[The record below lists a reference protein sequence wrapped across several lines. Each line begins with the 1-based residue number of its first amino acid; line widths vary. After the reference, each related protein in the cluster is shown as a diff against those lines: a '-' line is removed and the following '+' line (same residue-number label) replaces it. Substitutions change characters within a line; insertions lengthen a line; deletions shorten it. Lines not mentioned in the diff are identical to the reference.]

1 MIITSLSPSM
11 VITHGVCAR
20 RFFYSEVARLPYL
33 PNPDAAFGGA
43 FHKMARETHYQKIN
57 SGKDLPI
64 DLLQDF
70 FWEDLKY
77 RDVDW
82 STKSFEK
89 TADEGVISVK
99 SYMQKVAPS
108 IQPAHVEHA
117 WTMKVT
123 NRDWVISGIT
133 DLITDNNKVKELK
146 TSKNR
151 PDGYKSGKPKPKD
164 DHRFQIGTYIA
175 AWRMQTGLPDVQG
188 ELDYSIRGKDEIY
201 SIPVTFGDDLSKG
214 ILDRFLNVA
223 YWIERE
229 EWMPNRYGT
238 YLCSRRYCSYWNTC
252 EQDCR
257 GRVKD

>member
-1 MIITSLSPSM
+1 MIIASLSPSM

-33 PNPDAAFGGA
+33 PGPDLAYGAAF
-43 FHKMARETHYQKIN
+43 HEMARETHYQKIN
-57 SGKDLPI
+57 TGRDLPI
-64 DLLQDF
+64 GLMECF
-70 FWEDLKY
+70 FVEDLEC

-82 STKSFEK
+82 STKSLSATK
-89 TADEGVISVK
+89 DEGVISVR

-123 NRDWVISGIT
+123 NRDWVISGKT
-133 DLITDNNKVKELK
+133 DLVTDGNLVIDLK
-146 TSKNR
+146 TTGRRVNT
-151 PDGYKSGKPKPKD
+151 PKP
-164 DHRFQIGTYIA
+164 DHVFQTGVYVA
-175 AWRMQTGLPDVQG
+175 AWRAQTGLQSVQG
-188 ELDYSIRGKDEIY
+188 RLDYALRGKDEVN
-201 SIPVTFGDDLSKG
+201 SLDVTFGDDLSKDV
-214 ILDRFLNVA
+214 LDRFLNVA

-238 YLCSRRYCSYWNTC
+238 FLCSRRYCSYWNTC
-252 EQDCR
+252 EQDCG